1 MKQVIKEHTFF
12 DDMFNQEIVLI
23 DLGACMGEFTNEL
36 NQRYKIKKAILVEAN
51 PNNFKLLPNKDN
63 YVLHNKIVSTRGGE
77 TFPFYEDLT
86 SPYNG
91 SMVFEGVN
99 RVVHNIE
106 TISLDDIIMENNIT
120 NIDILKID
128 IEGSEYDILTETSDE
143 ILNMCKQITIEF
155 HDFLDL
161 SLKPKTLEIIKRFE
175 NLGFSM
181 ISSSASW
188 GYGTDHYDVLFYKK

>member
-36 NQRYKIKKAILVEAN
+36 NRRYKIKKAILVEAN
-51 PNNFKLLPNKDN
+51 PNNFRLLPNKDN
-63 YVLHNKIVSTRGGE
+63 YVLHNKIVSTRSGE